1 MLSVEDIMRL
11 SSSKSKLLIWYF
23 LAISLLLPLAWSSPV
38 HADFGPKPSITIVV
52 KNPPAET
59 YYLDLLIP
67 EEKVNNSL
75 ADERD
80 QYDPV
85 KFGLLE
91 NYRDG
96 EWVPALVHGTQIPLF
111 GKLTGSRQGAN
122 IVHTFSYFG
131 TPERFKIII
140 VTPDNQVVTSGELVR
155 KTFQMTLTYDYQT
168 GTVSQQS
175 IVVVY
180 LVQFLST
187 LIPTLIIE
195 GLLLL
200 VFGFSLRLSWRP
212 FLLINL
218 VTQVLLTAAL
228 GTAAIT
234 QGLFAAYLLAVPV
247 EAVIIIAEAIA
258 YTRLLKQHGKGRRIA
273 YAIVANSIS
282 LVAGLVAMTMS
293 NGL

>member
-1 MLSVEDIMRL
+1 
-11 SSSKSKLLIWYF
+11 
-23 LAISLLLPLAWSSPV
+23 
-38 HADFGPKPSITIVV
+38 VV

-111 GKLTGSRQGAN
+111 GRLTGSRQGAN
-122 IVHTFSYFG
+122 MVHTFSYFG

-140 VTPDNQVVTSGELVR
+140 VTPENRVVTSGELVR
-155 KTFQMTLTYDYQT
+155 NTFQMTLTYDYQT
-168 GTVSQQS
+168 GAVSQRS
-175 IVVVY
+175 IVVAY

-187 LIPTLIIE
+187 LIPTLVIE

-212 FLLINL
+212 FLLVNL
-218 VTQVLLTAAL
+218 VTQVLLTASL

-247 EAVIIIAEAIA
+247 EAVIIIVEAIA

-273 YAIVANSIS
+273 YAIVANTVS
-282 LVAGLVAMTMS
+282 LVASLVAMTMS
-293 NGL
+293 DGL

>member
-1 MLSVEDIMRL
+1 MRSV
-11 SSSKSKLLIWYF
+11 SFKSGRVLWLI
-23 LAISLLLPLAWSSPV
+23 LAISLLLPFALSSPV

-52 KNPPAET
+52 KNPPADT
-59 YYLDLLIP
+59 YYLDLLIQ
-67 EEKVNNSL
+67 EQKVNNSL

-80 QYDPV
+80 QYDPD

-96 EWVPALVHGTQIPLF
+96 EWVPALVHGTNIPLF

-122 IVHTFSYFG
+122 VVHTFSYFG

-155 KTFQMTLTYDYQT
+155 NTFQMTLTYDFRT
-168 GTVSQQS
+168 GAVSQRS
-175 IVVVY
+175 IVTTY

-187 LIPTLIIE
+187 LIPTLVIE

-212 FLLINL
+212 FLLVNL
-218 VTQVLLTAAL
+218 ATQVLLTASL

-234 QGLFAAYLLAVPV
+234 QGLFAAYLLAVPI
-247 EAVIIIAEAIA
+247 EIVIMIIEAIA
-258 YTRLLKQHGKGRRIA
+258 FARLLKQHGKGRRIV
-273 YAIVANSIS
+273 YAIVANFVS
-282 LVAGLVAMTMS
+282 LAAGLVVMTLS
-293 NGL
+293 NVL